1 MPEFYTE
8 AELDIDPSEYWS
20 ECSNTEKK
28 ELADYAI
35 EDGYAKEKGPIEV
48 GELFGGSSYTENE
61 LAKLLVDIW
70 ESRNWFSIKEIDE
83 LRQQLRENKKI

>member
-35 EDGYAKEKGPIEV
+35 EDGYAKEKGLIEV
-48 GELFGGSSYTENE
+48 GELFGGSTYTENE
-61 LAKLLVDIW
+61 LAKLLIDIW
-70 ESRNWFSIKEIDE
+70 ESRNWFSIKEIDD

>member
-20 ECSNTEKK
+20 ECSNREKE
-28 ELADYAI
+28 ELADFAI
-35 EDGYAKEKGPIEV
+35 EDGYAQANGPV
-48 GELFGGSSYTENE
+48 SPNNLFASSTYTENE
-61 LAKLLVDIW
+61 LAKLLIDIW
-70 ESRNWFSIKEIDE
+70 ESRTWFSIKEIDE

>member
-48 GELFGGSSYTENE
+48 GELFGGSTYTENE
-61 LAKLLVDIW
+61 LAKLLIDIW
-70 ESRNWFSIKEIDE
+70 ESRTWFSIKEIDD